1 MFNLISLLL
10 ANVDTIQV
18 IDPGHHFA
26 ELSDISS
33 GYKKVSIEDKRI
45 VPVYVVSHLT
55 LRSVAFNQRS
65 PTEQAISLI
74 NINMR

>member
-33 GYKKVSIEDKRI
+33 RYKKVSIEDKRI

-55 LRSVAFNQRS
+55 L
-65 PTEQAISLI
+65 
-74 NINMR
+74 